1 MTILRGIK
9 ANYERHHGVNIADA
23 AIVSA
28 VNLSVKYIS
37 DRFLPDKAID
47 LIDEAAAS
55 VKMDLYSAPASVT
68 QIATQIKQL
77 EVEKM
82 HSIKRIPKKPKRIEE
97 IGSILANLNE
107 TYHQALTQRESTKS
121 LVDRN
126 KDINEHINKLRIQA
140 EQAMNQSDYALSAEI
155 TYGQIPTLQKQLQQI
170 QDQIQDAKD
179 A

>member
-77 EVEKM
+77 EVEKNALNQEDT
-82 HSIKRIPKKPKRIEE
+82 KKKPKK
-97 IGSILANLNE
+97 N
-107 TYHQALTQRESTKS
+107 
-121 LVDRN
+121 
-126 KDINEHINKLRIQA
+126 
-140 EQAMNQSDYALSAEI
+140 
-155 TYGQIPTLQKQLQQI
+155 
-170 QDQIQDAKD
+170 
-179 A
+179 